1 MEREEVPLLPSL
13 DVVLSETKAALEDQT
28 ERLSS
33 LDTKLGVL
41 LGLSGFILA
50 ALLAFPLAYN
60 VDRPTRWL
68 FIATVVLILASL
80 LSATWGYWIREY
92 KAPPSPS
99 VLREFYLME
108 EPQKAKL
115 AVVDYLCSV
124 YDWNQRL
131 LAGKVKFAHIS
142 FVFVL
147 LGALIIGLT
156 ILINLL

>member
-13 DVVLSETKAALEDQT
+13 DVVLSETKAALEDQS

-41 LGLSGFILA
+41 LGLSGVILA
-50 ALLAFPLAYN
+50 ALLVFPLTYN
-60 VDRPTRWL
+60 VDIATRWL
-68 FIATVVLILASL
+68 LIAAVALILASL
-80 LSATWGYWIREY
+80 LSATWGYWIRKY

-99 VLREFYLME
+99 ALREFYLME

-124 YDWNQRL
+124 YDWNQKL
-131 LAGKVKFAHIS
+131 LESKVRFTHGS
-142 FVFVL
+142 FIFVL
-147 LGALIIGLT
+147 LGALIIGVT
-156 ILINLL
+156 ILLNLL